1 MVPFPE
7 SALGH
12 PTRRCPPRSLG
23 GIDKHPLL
31 RIPLK
36 KDALGVAALAQ
47 WVKNPNASAWVAVEA
62 QVRSLARRSALRI
75 SAVAQVSAAAR
86 IQSLDQELPY
96 AAGMAIQKPKQTNK
110 QNPQQRGTTTQLSA
124 GQDP

>member
-23 GIDKHPLL
+23 GIDRHPLL

-62 QVRSLARRSALRI
+62 QVRSPAQWLKESI
-75 SAVAQVSAAAR
+75 AVAW
-86 IQSLDQELPY
+86 IQSLDQELPF
-96 AAGMAIQKPKQTNK
+96 ATGTAIKKK
-110 QNPQQRGTTTQLSA
+110 KRKKIQNTISNIS
-124 GQDP
+124 

>member
-86 IQSLDQELPY
+86 IQSLDQELP
-96 AAGMAIQKPKQTNK
+96 I
-110 QNPQQRGTTTQLSA
+110 
-124 GQDP
+124 